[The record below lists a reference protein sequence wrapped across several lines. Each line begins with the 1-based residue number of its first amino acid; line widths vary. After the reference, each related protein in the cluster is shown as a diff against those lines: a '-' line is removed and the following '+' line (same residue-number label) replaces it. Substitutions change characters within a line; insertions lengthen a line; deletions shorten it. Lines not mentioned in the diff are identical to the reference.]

1 MYYISICYISISYI
15 FNFKQEIYLEEL
27 RQKNKNSW
35 QIKNKI
41 SDLINIKNPQNY
53 SISTFF
59 KGSNDRL

>member
-27 RQKNKNSW
+27 RQKIKNSW